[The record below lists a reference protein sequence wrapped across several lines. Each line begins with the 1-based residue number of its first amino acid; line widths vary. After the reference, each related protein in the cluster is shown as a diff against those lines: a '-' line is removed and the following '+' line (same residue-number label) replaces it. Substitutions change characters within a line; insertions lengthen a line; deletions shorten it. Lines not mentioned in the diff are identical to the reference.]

1 MSYSGYECLKV
12 RSNQGV
18 AFVTIDHPPIN
29 LFDMALILEVDRVGR
44 ELEADADVR
53 AVVVDSADPDFFIAH
68 ADVEL
73 ILAAS
78 EEARETPQEPS
89 FFQQMVDRFRT
100 MPKATIAL
108 IEGICRGGGSE
119 FVLSMDMRFAAL
131 GKAALAQPEV
141 AVGIIPGG
149 SGTQRLPRL
158 MGRGR
163 ALEVILGC
171 EDFSAEQAERYG
183 YVNRALPPEELR
195 PFVENLAYRIASF
208 PAEAIARAKA
218 AVLAAEP
225 PVAPGLTEEARL
237 FDESAATPAA
247 RERMRAFLNAGGQ
260 TREVEGVSGALIASK
275 LDWIRLRSP
284 PIAGVGFRSRP
295 FRPASP
301 GEATRAGSPAISRQ
315 LAKERKE
322 CTRTASWSAEIRAAR
337 RAGAGSQANR
347 ARNLGAP
354 APRSRG
360 SQPWWRRSSSPEFP
374 SPTPIPLP

>member
-12 RSNQGV
+12 RSSQGV

-44 ELEADADVR
+44 ELEADGDVR

-73 ILAAS
+73 ILAGSA
-78 EEARETPQEPS
+78 ETREAPKEPS
-89 FFQQMVDRFRT
+89 VFQQMVDRFRT

-158 MGRGR
+158 IGRGR

-183 YVNRALPPEELR
+183 YVNRALPAEELR

-237 FDESAATPAA
+237 FDESAASPAA

-260 TREVEGVSGALIASK
+260 TREVEGVSGALIAAT
-275 LDWIRLRSP
+275 LDRI
-284 PIAGVGFRSRP
+284 
-295 FRPASP
+295 
-301 GEATRAGSPAISRQ
+301 
-315 LAKERKE
+315 
-322 CTRTASWSAEIRAAR
+322 
-337 RAGAGSQANR
+337 
-347 ARNLGAP
+347 
-354 APRSRG
+354 
-360 SQPWWRRSSSPEFP
+360 SSSTSSE
-374 SPTPIPLP
+374 

>member
-1 MSYSGYECLKV
+1 MSYSSYECLKV

-29 LFDMALILEVDRVGR
+29 LFDMALILEVDRLGR

-53 AVVVDSADPDFFIAH
+53 AVVVDSADPDFFVAH
-68 ADVEL
+68 ADVDL

-78 EEARETPQEPS
+78 EEAREAPREPS
-89 FFQQMVDRFRT
+89 FFQQMVDRFRS

-119 FVLSMDMRFAAL
+119 WVLSMDMRFAAL
-131 GKAALAQPEV
+131 GKAVLAQPEV

-158 MGRGR
+158 MGRSR

-183 YVNRALPPEELR
+183 YVNRALPPAELR

-218 AVLAAEP
+218 AALAAEP

-247 RERMRAFLNAGGQ
+247 RERMRAFLSAGGQ
-260 TREVEGVSGALIASK
+260 TREVEGVSGALTASK
-275 LDWIRLRSP
+275 GDWLRTP
-284 PIAGVGFRSRP
+284 D
-295 FRPASP
+295 
-301 GEATRAGSPAISRQ
+301 
-315 LAKERKE
+315 
-322 CTRTASWSAEIRAAR
+322 
-337 RAGAGSQANR
+337 
-347 ARNLGAP
+347 
-354 APRSRG
+354 
-360 SQPWWRRSSSPEFP
+360 SSE
-374 SPTPIPLP
+374 